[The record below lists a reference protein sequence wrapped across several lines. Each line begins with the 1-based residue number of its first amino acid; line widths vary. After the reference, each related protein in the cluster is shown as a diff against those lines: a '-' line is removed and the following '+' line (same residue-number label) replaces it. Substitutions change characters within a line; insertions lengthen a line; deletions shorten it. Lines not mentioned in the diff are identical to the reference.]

1 MSKTIVRY
9 LAYLF
14 YLGVLIL
21 PILLLNHETAS
32 TRPLR
37 DQLSSYLALI
47 ALNIL
52 LLEFLLS
59 GRIRFLSQYLGLDW
73 VLQTHQLF
81 ARVALGFLV
90 IHPFIYSLPDHP
102 NHSPGPATAEYLG
115 MNGAGLI
122 SGIAGL
128 ICLIAILALALG
140 RESAKMRYETWRF
153 THVLLAVLVS
163 SLGLYHVLV
172 IGFYIQ
178 QGTVQIYYLCLAA
191 LATLSLVWTYIF
203 KPLTQRT
210 SPYAITSIDNIT
222 PQQFLLRAKKLSGSL
237 PKILPGQYLWLK
249 YGSVKPYPENPFSIA
264 LVRTEEQDISLL
276 IKAVGDFTK
285 QLQKANVGERI
296 YIDAAYGDFAQ
307 NSLNTDKPMVMIAG
321 GIGLAPFLSV
331 LSKAQE
337 IGFNQRI
344 HLIYGNRLE
353 NQIIDIS
360 KLMNINQYTLFSIDR
375 VVTDPSPEYT
385 GLQGVLDLVTI
396 KASLKNVQLQAK
408 DCQFLICGPSAM
420 IDSVEAA
427 LEQLEVPL
435 SQIDSEK
442 FQYNLSA
449 PTPRNRINIVR
460 CLLGTILIIAISL
473 WRSLT

>member
-14 YLGVLIL
+14 YLGVLVL

-90 IHPFIYSLPDHP
+90 IHPFIYSLPNHP

-122 SGIAGL
+122 SGIIGL

-296 YIDAAYGDFAQ
+296 YIDSLDHFQGIVSISGDDHSANRFGTAFIQNPGHVSWLRTYIDLGHILNADGNIIGDFDYGFVQVGKLFHITQA
-307 NSLNTDKPMVMIAG
+307 SDKVIHAVDFD
-321 GIGLAPFLSV
+321 GICRHI
-331 LSKAQE
+331 Q
-337 IGFNQRI
+337 IGFSDGFHHIHERDSMRFEGCRI
-344 HLIYGNRLE
+344 HIHLRSSWTRPL
-353 NQIIDIS
+353 DALLA
-360 KLMNINQYTLFSIDR
+360 KVMTL
-375 VVTDPSPEYT
+375 
-385 GLQGVLDLVTI
+385 
-396 KASLKNVQLQAK
+396 
-408 DCQFLICGPSAM
+408 
-420 IDSVEAA
+420 
-427 LEQLEVPL
+427 
-435 SQIDSEK
+435 
-442 FQYNLSA
+442 
-449 PTPRNRINIVR
+449 
-460 CLLGTILIIAISL
+460 
-473 WRSLT
+473 